1 MKEILAKMLKLIARQ
16 SDSSAQVAA
25 DVRALKAVICA
36 MGPEFQSA
44 LDEQASVEK
53 GRFESHTLD
62 LPRVWLKSLDEAVA
76 KMPD

>member
-36 MGPEFQSA
+36 MGSEFQSA

-53 GRFESHTLD
+53 GRF
-62 LPRVWLKSLDEAVA
+62 
-76 KMPD
+76 